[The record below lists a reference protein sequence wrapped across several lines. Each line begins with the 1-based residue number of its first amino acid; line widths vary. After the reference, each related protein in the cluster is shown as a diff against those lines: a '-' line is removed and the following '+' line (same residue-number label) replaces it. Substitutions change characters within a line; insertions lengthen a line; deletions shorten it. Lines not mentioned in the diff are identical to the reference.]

1 MSRLPLLYVSAC
13 FAFSFRTV
21 TATANLGWDGSE
33 VRIRSTTYSG
43 SITLSRRVRLTAQ
56 GGPVRIGH

>member
-1 MSRLPLLYVSAC
+1 MPGLPLRYFSAC

-21 TATANLGWDGSE
+21 TAAATLGWDGSE

-43 SITLSRRVRLTAQ
+43 PITLSRRVRLTAQ